1 MSRVLEVVLCLSQDG
16 WPVKASNRTRAAP
29 RDFGAELVRAWR
41 ICPQVR
47 MRRGHERVTIEPCQV
62 VEAEP
67 SPDASWWTWI
77 ESHAHERR
85 VVASRTQAFAPGVTQ
100 RELFDAAH
108 AGIVVSALG
117 AGHGAAAVDGTD
129 SPPAAGGDAKPV
141 AKSET
146 KSAAR
151 SAAKA
156 AVDASAG
163 AGAGSAD
170 DAQPGGGSRGRPEA
184 AAASAATDAPVAPQP
199 AAAPAGRWLVSE
211 RRRGGGADDSGV
223 VVEMTLDDIALHDGD
238 APPRRYVELRLAAPD
253 WETVEARSAAL
264 RALFAAA
271 RELSGAWPAF
281 VQLTS
286 AIDRAC
292 AGEFATAAPVKAQL
306 VDLAGIRSQRAALF
320 ALSGDIAAQ
329 WLGNEGGVLDRDD
342 PEFVHQMRVA
352 LRRLR
357 TLMRFFPRFA
367 DRQWQDTF
375 GTDLRWL
382 AALLGTVR
390 DWDVFSTEILPALIA
405 ADGGGADWAGTL
417 DAARAQSAAARVEL
431 RQALHSARYAR
442 LTLGWLEWLS
452 TLALPPAANDDAP
465 SLRRHAAKR
474 VRRLFGHLYASPSL
488 TSLDT
493 AARHQVRIDA
503 KRLRYAL
510 EFFASLASRRTRT
523 ETVKTLARVQSVLG
537 EANDAIVALHH
548 LEQLAAPPYQIGFV
562 RGYGAALEQR
572 AARDAEALLASL
584 RPPKLDGKAR

>member
-1 MSRVLEVVLCLSQDG
+1 MSRVLEIVLCLSLEG
-16 WPVKASNRTRAAP
+16 WPVKAGSRARGEQ

-62 VEAEP
+62 EEAEP
-67 SPDASWWTWI
+67 NPGECWWTWI
-77 ESHAHERR
+77 ETTAQGRR
-85 VVASRTQAFAPGVTQ
+85 VVASRTKAFAPGVVE
-100 RELFDAAH
+100 RELFDAEH
-108 AGIVVSALG
+108 ADIAVATPAPVRAADAESSQATGDGDRVT
-117 AGHGAAAVDGTD
+117 AGAVD
-129 SPPAAGGDAKPV
+129 
-141 AKSET
+141 E
-146 KSAAR
+146 
-151 SAAKA
+151 
-156 AVDASAG
+156 AVL
-163 AGAGSAD
+163 
-170 DAQPGGGSRGRPEA
+170 
-184 AAASAATDAPVAPQP
+184 AATS
-199 AAAPAGRWLVSE
+199 APAPLRLVSE
-211 RRRGGGADDSGV
+211 RRRGRWADDSGV
-223 VVEMTLDDIALHDGD
+223 VVEMTLDDVTLHGG
-238 APPRRYVELRLAAPD
+238 AEPPRRHVELRLAAPD
-253 WETVEARSAAL
+253 WETVAARTAAL

-281 VQLTS
+281 VQLAS
-286 AIDRAC
+286 VIDRAC
-292 AGEFATAAPVKAQL
+292 AGEPAVAGPIKAQP
-306 VDLAGIRSQRAALF
+306 VDLTGIRTQRAALF

-329 WLGNEGGVLDRDD
+329 WLGNEAGVLERDD

-367 DRQWQDTF
+367 DDRWQDTF
-375 GTDLRWL
+375 GVDLRWL

-390 DWDVFSTEILPALIA
+390 DWDVFSTESLPALIA
-405 ADGGGADWAGTL
+405 ADGGSADWDGTL
-417 DAARAQSAAARVEL
+417 DAARVQAAAARVEL

-452 TLALPPAANDDAP
+452 ALALPPADAGDDAP
-465 SLRRHAAKR
+465 PLRRHATKR

-510 EFFASLASRRTRT
+510 EFFASLASRRTRN

-537 EANDAIVALHH
+537 EANDSIVALHH
-548 LEQLAAPPYQIGFV
+548 LEQLAAPAYQIGFV

-572 AARDAEALLASL
+572 AARDAETLLASL
-584 RPPKLDGKAR
+584 RPPKLDGKPPR

>member
-1 MSRVLEVVLCLSQDG
+1 MSRVLEIVLCLSLDAWQ
-16 WPVKASNRTRAAP
+16 VKSGSRARGEP

-62 VEAEP
+62 EEAEP
-67 SPDASWWTWI
+67 SPGECWWTWI
-77 ESHAHERR
+77 ESNAQGRR
-85 VVASRTQAFAPGVTQ
+85 VVASRTKAFAPGVMA
-100 RELFDAAH
+100 RERFDAEH
-108 AGIVVSALG
+108 AGIAVATPPSA
-117 AGHGAAAVDGTD
+117 
-129 SPPAAGGDAKPV
+129 PAPRADAESAPV
-141 AKSET
+141 T
-146 KSAAR
+146 
-151 SAAKA
+151 
-156 AVDASAG
+156 G
-163 AGAGSAD
+163 AGAD
-170 DAQPGGGSRGRPEA
+170 TTPGPVDEA
-184 AAASAATDAPVAPQP
+184 AVAASSGPAPL
-199 AAAPAGRWLVSE
+199 RLVTE
-211 RRRGGGADDSGV
+211 RRRGRWADDSGV
-223 VVEMTLDDIALHDGD
+223 VVEMTLDDVTLHGG
-238 APPRRYVELRLAAPD
+238 AELPRRQVELRLAAPD
-253 WETVEARSAAL
+253 WETVPARTAAL

-286 AIDRAC
+286 VIDRAC
-292 AGEFATAAPVKAQL
+292 AGEPGVTGPVKAKI
-306 VDLAGIRSQRAALF
+306 VDLTGIRTQRTALF

-367 DRQWQDTF
+367 DDQWQETF
-375 GTDLRWL
+375 GVDLRWL
-382 AALLGTVR
+382 ASLLGTVR
-390 DWDVFSTEILPALIA
+390 DWDVFSTESLPALIA
-405 ADGGGADWAGTL
+405 ADGGSADWNGTL
-417 DAARAQSAAARVEL
+417 DAARAQATAARIEL

-452 TLALPPAANDDAP
+452 TLALPPAAGDDDAP
-465 SLRRHAAKR
+465 SLRRHATKR

-510 EFFASLASRRTRT
+510 EFFASLASRRTRN

-537 EANDAIVALHH
+537 EANDTMVAQHH
-548 LEQLAAPPYQIGFV
+548 LEQLAAPAYQLGFV

-584 RPPKLDGKAR
+584 RPPRLDGKPR

>member
-1 MSRVLEVVLCLSQDG
+1 MSRVLEIVLCLSLEG
-16 WPVKASNRTRAAP
+16 WPVRAGSRARGEQ

-47 MRRGHERVTIEPCQV
+47 MRRGQERVTIEPCQV
-62 VEAEP
+62 EEAEP
-67 SPDASWWTWI
+67 SPGECWWTWI
-77 ESHAHERR
+77 ESNAHGRR
-85 VVASRTQAFAPGVTQ
+85 VVASRTKAFAPGVVE
-100 RELFDAAH
+100 RELFDAEH
-108 AGIVVSALG
+108 AGI
-117 AGHGAAAVDGTD
+117 AVAT
-129 SPPAAGGDAKPV
+129 P
-141 AKSET
+141 
-146 KSAAR
+146 
-151 SAAKA
+151 
-156 AVDASAG
+156 ASAPI
-163 AGAGSAD
+163 AD
-170 DAQPGGGSRGRPEA
+170 ADAPQATGEGDRVTADAVAEA
-184 AAASAATDAPVAPQP
+184 ALAASSGPAPL
-199 AAAPAGRWLVSE
+199 RLVSE
-211 RRRGGGADDSGV
+211 RRRGRWADDSGV
-223 VVEMTLDDIALHDGD
+223 VVEMTLDDIILHRGTE
-238 APPRRYVELRLAAPD
+238 PPRRQVELRLAAPD
-253 WETVEARSAAL
+253 WETVAARTAAL

-286 AIDRAC
+286 VIDRAC
-292 AGEFATAAPVKAQL
+292 AGEPAVARPVKAQL
-306 VDLAGIRSQRAALF
+306 VDLTGIRTQRAALF

-367 DRQWQDTF
+367 DEQWKNTF
-375 GTDLRWL
+375 GADLRWV
-382 AALLGTVR
+382 ASLLGTVR
-390 DWDVFSTEILPALIA
+390 DWDVFSTESLPALIA
-405 ADGGGADWAGTL
+405 ADGGSADWDGTL
-417 DAARAQSAAARVEL
+417 DAARVQATAARVEL

-452 TLALPPAANDDAP
+452 ALALPPAAGDDDTP
-465 SLRRHAAKR
+465 SLRRHATKR

-510 EFFASLASRRTRT
+510 EFFASLASRRTRN

-537 EANDAIVALHH
+537 EANDTIVALHH
-548 LEQLAAPPYQIGFV
+548 LEQLAAPAYQLGFV

-584 RPPKLDGKAR
+584 RPPKLDSKPR

>member
-1 MSRVLEVVLCLSQDG
+1 MSRVLEIVLCLSLDAWQ
-16 WPVKASNRTRAAP
+16 VKSGSRARGEP

-62 VEAEP
+62 EEAEP
-67 SPDASWWTWI
+67 SPGECWWTWI
-77 ESHAHERR
+77 ESNAQGRR
-85 VVASRTQAFAPGVTQ
+85 VVASRTKAFAPGVMA
-100 RELFDAAH
+100 RERVDAEH
-108 AGIVVSALG
+108 AGIAVATLPSA
-117 AGHGAAAVDGTD
+117 
-129 SPPAAGGDAKPV
+129 PAPRADAESAPV
-141 AKSET
+141 T
-146 KSAAR
+146 
-151 SAAKA
+151 
-156 AVDASAG
+156 G
-163 AGAGSAD
+163 AGAD
-170 DAQPGGGSRGRPEA
+170 TTPGPVDEA
-184 AAASAATDAPVAPQP
+184 AVAASSGPAPL
-199 AAAPAGRWLVSE
+199 RLVTE
-211 RRRGGGADDSGV
+211 RRRGRWADDSGV
-223 VVEMTLDDIALHDGD
+223 VVEMTLDDVTLHGG
-238 APPRRYVELRLAAPD
+238 AELPRRQVELRLAAPD
-253 WETVEARSAAL
+253 WETVPARTAAL

-286 AIDRAC
+286 VIDRAC
-292 AGEFATAAPVKAQL
+292 AGEPGVTGPVKAKI
-306 VDLAGIRSQRAALF
+306 VDLTGIRTQRTALF

-367 DRQWQDTF
+367 GDQWQETF
-375 GTDLRWL
+375 GVDLRWL
-382 AALLGTVR
+382 ASLLGTVR
-390 DWDVFSTEILPALIA
+390 DWDVFSTESLPALIA
-405 ADGGGADWAGTL
+405 ADGGSADWNGTL
-417 DAARAQSAAARVEL
+417 DAARAQATAARTEL

-452 TLALPPAANDDAP
+452 TLALPPAAGDEDAP
-465 SLRRHAAKR
+465 SLRRHATKR
-474 VRRLFGHLYASPSL
+474 VRRLFGHLYASPAL

-493 AARHQVRIDA
+493 VARHQVRIDA

-510 EFFASLASRRTRT
+510 EFFASLASRRTRN

-537 EANDAIVALHH
+537 EANDTMVAQHH
-548 LEQLAAPPYQIGFV
+548 LEQLAAPAYQLGFV

-584 RPPKLDGKAR
+584 RPPRLDGKPR

>member
-1 MSRVLEVVLCLSQDG
+1 MSRVLEVVLCLSLEG
-16 WPVKASNRTRAAP
+16 WPVSAGSRA
-29 RDFGAELVRAWR
+29 RGEQRNFGAELVRAWR

-47 MRRGHERVTIEPCQV
+47 MRRGQERVTIEPCQV
-62 VEAEP
+62 EEAEP
-67 SPDASWWTWI
+67 SPGECWWTWI
-77 ESHAHERR
+77 ESNAQGRR
-85 VVASRTQAFAPGVTQ
+85 VVASRTKAFAPGVVE
-100 RELFDAAH
+100 RELFDAEH
-108 AGIVVSALG
+108 AGIAVATPASAPIADADAAQATG
-117 AGHGAAAVDGTD
+117 EGEGDRVTADAVDEAAV
-129 SPPAAGGDAKPV
+129 
-141 AKSET
+141 
-146 KSAAR
+146 
-151 SAAKA
+151 
-156 AVDASAG
+156 
-163 AGAGSAD
+163 
-170 DAQPGGGSRGRPEA
+170 
-184 AAASAATDAPVAPQP
+184 AASSGPAPL
-199 AAAPAGRWLVSE
+199 RLVSE
-211 RRRGGGADDSGV
+211 RRRGRWADDSGV
-223 VVEMTLDDIALHDGD
+223 VVEMTLDDIILHRGIE
-238 APPRRYVELRLAAPD
+238 PPRRQVELRLAAPD
-253 WETVEARSAAL
+253 WETVAARTAAL

-286 AIDRAC
+286 VIDRAC
-292 AGEFATAAPVKAQL
+292 AGEPAVARPVKAQL
-306 VDLAGIRSQRAALF
+306 VDLTGIRTQRAALF

-367 DRQWQDTF
+367 DEQWKNTF
-375 GTDLRWL
+375 GVDLRWV
-382 AALLGTVR
+382 ASLLGTVR
-390 DWDVFSTEILPALIA
+390 DWDVFSTESLPALIA
-405 ADGGGADWAGTL
+405 ADGGSADWDGTL
-417 DAARAQSAAARVEL
+417 DAARVQATAARVEL

-452 TLALPPAANDDAP
+452 ALALPPAAGDDDTP
-465 SLRRHAAKR
+465 SLRRHATKR

-510 EFFASLASRRTRT
+510 EFFASLASRRTRN

-537 EANDAIVALHH
+537 EANDTIVALHH
-548 LEQLAAPPYQIGFV
+548 LEQLAAPAYQLGFV

>member
-1 MSRVLEVVLCLSQDG
+1 MSRVLEIVLCLPLDAWQ
-16 WPVKASNRTRAAP
+16 VKTGSRARGEP

-62 VEAEP
+62 EEAEP
-67 SPDASWWTWI
+67 SPGECWWTWI
-77 ESHAHERR
+77 ESNAQGRR
-85 VVASRTQAFAPGVTQ
+85 VVASRTKAFAPGVMA
-100 RELFDAAH
+100 RERFDAEH
-108 AGIVVSALG
+108 AGIAVATPPSA
-117 AGHGAAAVDGTD
+117 
-129 SPPAAGGDAKPV
+129 PAPRADAESAPV
-141 AKSET
+141 T
-146 KSAAR
+146 
-151 SAAKA
+151 
-156 AVDASAG
+156 G
-163 AGAGSAD
+163 AGAD
-170 DAQPGGGSRGRPEA
+170 TTPGPVDEA
-184 AAASAATDAPVAPQP
+184 AVAASSGPAPL
-199 AAAPAGRWLVSE
+199 RLVTE
-211 RRRGGGADDSGV
+211 RRRGRWADDSGV
-223 VVEMTLDDIALHDGD
+223 VVEMTLDDVTLHGG
-238 APPRRYVELRLAAPD
+238 AELPRRQVELRLAAPD
-253 WETVEARSAAL
+253 WETVPARTAAL

-286 AIDRAC
+286 VIDRAC
-292 AGEFATAAPVKAQL
+292 AGEPGVTGPVKAKI
-306 VDLAGIRSQRAALF
+306 VDLTGIRTQRTALF

-367 DRQWQDTF
+367 GDQWQETF
-375 GTDLRWL
+375 GVDLRWL
-382 AALLGTVR
+382 ASLLGTVR
-390 DWDVFSTEILPALIA
+390 DWDVFSTESLPALIE
-405 ADGGGADWAGTL
+405 ADGGSADWNGTL
-417 DAARAQSAAARVEL
+417 DAARAQATAVRTEL

-452 TLALPPAANDDAP
+452 TFALPPAAGDEDAP
-465 SLRRHAAKR
+465 SLRRHATKR
-474 VRRLFGHLYASPSL
+474 VRRLFGHLYASPAL

-493 AARHQVRIDA
+493 VARHQVRIDA

-510 EFFASLASRRTRT
+510 EFFASLASRRTRN

-537 EANDAIVALHH
+537 EANDTMVAQHH
-548 LEQLAAPPYQIGFV
+548 LEQLAAPAYQLGFV

-584 RPPKLDGKAR
+584 RPPRLDGKPR

>member
-1 MSRVLEVVLCLSQDG
+1 MSRVLEIVLCLSLDG
-16 WPVKASNRTRAAP
+16 WPVKAGNRARGEQ

-62 VEAEP
+62 EEAEP
-67 SPDASWWTWI
+67 NPGECWWTWV
-77 ESHAHERR
+77 ESNANGPR
-85 VVASRTQAFAPGVTQ
+85 VVASRTKQFAPGVMA
-100 RELFDAAH
+100 RELFDAEH
-108 AGIVVSALG
+108 AGIVVAMPEPG
-117 AGHGAAAVDGTD
+117 THADAAPVDAAGEGETSGAVDGAT
-129 SPPAAGGDAKPV
+129 
-141 AKSET
+141 
-146 KSAAR
+146 
-151 SAAKA
+151 
-156 AVDASAG
+156 
-163 AGAGSAD
+163 
-170 DAQPGGGSRGRPEA
+170 
-184 AAASAATDAPVAPQP
+184 AAASSGPAPL
-199 AAAPAGRWLVSE
+199 RLVSE
-211 RRRGGGADDSGV
+211 RRRGRWADDSGV
-223 VVEMTLDDIALHDGD
+223 VVEMTLDDITVHGGAE
-238 APPRRYVELRLAAPD
+238 PPRRHVELRLAAPD
-253 WETVEARSAAL
+253 WETVAARTAAL

-271 RELSGAWPAF
+271 RELSGAWPVF

-286 AIDRAC
+286 VIDRTC
-292 AGEFATAAPVKAQL
+292 AGEPAVTGPVKAQL
-306 VDLAGIRSQRAALF
+306 VDLTGIRTQRSALF

-367 DRQWQDTF
+367 DDQWQETF
-375 GTDLRWL
+375 GVDLRWL

-390 DWDVFSTEILPALIA
+390 DWDVFSTESLPALIA
-405 ADGGGADWAGTL
+405 ADGGSADWSGTL
-417 DAARAQSAAARVEL
+417 DAARAQTVAARVEL

-442 LTLGWLEWLS
+442 LVLGWLEWLS
-452 TLALPPAANDDAP
+452 MLALPAAASDDDDAP
-465 SLRRHAAKR
+465 SLRRHATKR

-537 EANDAIVALHH
+537 EANDTIVALHH
-548 LEQLAAPPYQIGFV
+548 LEQLAAPAYQLGFV
-562 RGYGAALEQR
+562 RGYGAALAQR
-572 AARDAEALLASL
+572 AASDAEALLASL
-584 RPPKLDGKAR
+584 RAPRLDGKAR